1 MRSGKTCFTC
11 CLTTIKCVTAPVAP
25 PFATRVKVC
34 VDAMSQLQVDAIDA
48 AAEDA
53 KREFSAAVDARCSEL
68 KQQLH
73 RGVSNHTRHIVEAL
87 QQQAAL
93 LAAAEAAAVSLDA
106 AFAGS
111 TAAHSLFDICT
122 RASSMLPAA
131 VAAEFHRSPLAL
143 STSAPLL
150 GQLHA
155 SRRAAWNSGAA
166 PASNAE
172 LLHPSK
178 PPADHPRPVDPG
190 DPALLPQRS
199 AGGRAAVLAAGCI
212 VSSSLASTCAAAAD
226 TRSSV
231 SAGAAAQPEFP
242 FFCSIGVKGCGDG
255 QFDAPWGV
263 AVDGEG
269 SILVTEKNGNR
280 LQVLQ
285 RDGDSGAWMFTM
297 KPGLKAPR
305 GVASVKGMVV
315 IAHTESHE
323 LLLKPE
329 MSLIGTKREWIRLGS
344 GLLNNPN
351 GIDIDSDLNVWVA
364 DTGNRCTHTCS
375 FHNQRFA

>member
-1 MRSGKTCFTC
+1 MRSGNTCSMC
-11 CLTTIKCVTAPVAP
+11 CLTTIKSQPPVLPA
-25 PFATRVKVC
+25 FATRVH
-34 VDAMSQLQVDAIDA
+34 ATSQVQVDRIDS
-48 AAEDA
+48 AAEEA
-53 KREFSAAVDARCSEL
+53 KREFSAAVDARSSEL

-73 RGVSNHTRHIVEAL
+73 RGASNHTRDIVEAL
-87 QQQAAL
+87 QQQATL

-111 TAAHSLFDICT
+111 TAAHALFDICT
-122 RASSMLPAA
+122 RASCALPAI
-131 VAAEFHRSPLAL
+131 VPAEFQRSPTL

-155 SRRAAWNSGAA
+155 SRRAVWNSGAA
-166 PASNAE
+166 AGSNAE
-172 LLHPSK
+172 SLHPSK
-178 PPADHPRPVDPG
+178 PLADRLRPADHG
-190 DPALLPQRS
+190 DPAPLPHRS
-199 AGGRAAVLAAGCI
+199 AEGGAAVLAAGCI
-212 VSSSLASTCAAAAD
+212 LSSSLASTCAAAAD

-242 FFCSIGVKGCGDG
+242 FFCSIGMKGCGDG

-285 RDGDSGAWMFTM
+285 RDGDSGAWMFAM

-329 MSLIGTKREWIRLGS
+329 MSLIGTKKEWIHLGS

-351 GIDIDSDLNVWVA
+351 GVDIDSDLNVWVA
-364 DTGNRCTHTCS
+364 DTGNR
-375 FHNQRFA
+375 